1 MGLPG
6 IDSSG
11 PVTTIPEPEKRSAST
26 VVADEPTHDVPTDVL
41 VEESSSDR
49 LACGQSVEMVAG
61 GSADWRHTE
70 SETAQGSDG
79 SRTESLSVGKVTVPG
94 ETLDEGELTQDASKA
109 ETVVAASLCPLP
121 HADETAVENDVPVL
135 DLAEATE
142 EEDEEAEPATK
153 LQWIC
158 NWLRMR
164 RRQLT
169 GTAVSVVVH
178 FSAAWNSRADCYSD
192 WSDR

>member
-1 MGLPG
+1 M
-6 IDSSG
+6 
-11 PVTTIPEPEKRSAST
+11 
-26 VVADEPTHDVPTDVL
+26 VADEPTHDVPTDVL

-109 ETVVAASLCPLP
+109 ETVVAASLCHLP

-142 EEDEEAEPATK
+142 EEDEEAEPAAK